1 MRVASLSFAQLV
13 CGAGRV
19 DGGDGDDAY
28 HISGILE
35 LHSIAQCRCRD
46 RSTDGRTG
54 GRSRN
59 RFAPSLLLPASFGF
73 DKSPIGEIDEGL
85 IGQTGSA

>member
-1 MRVASLSFAQLV
+1 MFACCFSFLCSVSLRR
-13 CGAGRV
+13 RV
-19 DGGDGDDAY
+19 DGGDGDGDDAY

-35 LHSIAQCRCRD
+35 LHSIAQCSD
-46 RSTDGRTG
+46 RSTDGGAG

-85 IGQTGSA
+85 IGQIGAA